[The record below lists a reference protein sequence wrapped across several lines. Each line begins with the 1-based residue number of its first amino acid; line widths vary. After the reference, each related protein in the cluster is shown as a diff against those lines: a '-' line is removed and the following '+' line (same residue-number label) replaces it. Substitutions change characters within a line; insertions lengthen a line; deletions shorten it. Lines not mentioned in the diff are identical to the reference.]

1 MKLQMELE
9 AAEQRV
15 VSWVCL
21 ATRLRIDQQ
30 TLMKGVT
37 QPLGVLHHLQFF
49 WRSALGSVLE
59 SASVFFI

>member
-15 VSWVCL
+15 VSWVRL
-21 ATRLRIDQQ
+21 ASRLRIDQQ

-49 WRSALGSVLE
+49 WRSAL
-59 SASVFFI
+59 F